1 MKEFNELFFEIEEDQ
16 ELKEAWQNALTEQ
29 KKSNKNKLIVISIII
44 VLIFL
49 LFTNIFKKFFFSEYL
64 YIIYGIV
71 MVITF
76 ISIIIYINA
85 TKEKEKTIK
94 NNLQNALAE
103 QKGLKKDKWV
113 AAFMCVLLFVFYFF
127 LKNLSFA
134 FYDSV
139 NGFSKEIL
147 YILSIVFLI
156 FFMSII
162 IFNSIGKENQKQSEY
177 KNIFKQ
183 KIIKRILRKY
193 SVFLRKN

>member
-76 ISIIIYINA
+76 ISIIIYI
-85 TKEKEKTIK
+85 I
-94 NNLQNALAE
+94 Q
-103 QKGLKKDKWV
+103 Q
-113 AAFMCVLLFVFYFF
+113 
-127 LKNLSFA
+127 
-134 FYDSV
+134 
-139 NGFSKEIL
+139 
-147 YILSIVFLI
+147 
-156 FFMSII
+156 
-162 IFNSIGKENQKQSEY
+162 
-177 KNIFKQ
+177 
-183 KIIKRILRKY
+183 
-193 SVFLRKN
+193 